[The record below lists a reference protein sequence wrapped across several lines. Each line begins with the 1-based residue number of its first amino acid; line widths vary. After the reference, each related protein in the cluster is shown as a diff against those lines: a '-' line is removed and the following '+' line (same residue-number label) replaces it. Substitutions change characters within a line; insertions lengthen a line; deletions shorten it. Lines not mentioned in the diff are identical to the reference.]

1 MIETKVVWFKDF
13 TRWDVDFFIGTQN
26 ILTNFKLEF
35 LGNMLK
41 PRKEKIRAN
50 NYDGIT
56 PIVSKIPF
64 STEHIEIRKDLTTK
78 MDMYAVYK
86 DDLLVSNI
94 NFHQGAL
101 AICKDDKLFA
111 STHYQPYI
119 IDNKLINSKFL
130 IFILKSKAFQ
140 DYVKTKKT
148 KGIKT
153 ESNFNFIKNLQIPLP
168 PMEIQNK
175 IVADI
180 EEIQNKIKAL
190 QKQEKELKDEI
201 ERYIYIALG
210 LEKEQKVEQKKA
222 FVVEFKDLNR
232 WDVAYN
238 QNTKIN
244 NTTYKYD
251 IEELNN
257 ICYMNPKIN
266 LKNLIKED
274 KSVSFLSMDSVE
286 NDGKTFYPKLKKANE
301 NKGFMKFQNN
311 DLLWAKITPCMQN
324 KKSLIVN
331 NLENGYG
338 FGSTEFFVLRP
349 KDLSE
354 VDMKFILEFL
364 RTDYVIEKAKETFKG
379 SAGQQ
384 RVPKEF
390 LEDLQIPLPPLNIQ
404 KEIVNFVE
412 NKKRAIKENQ
422 IKIIDLTKEINNTID
437 KIFIS

>member
-1 MIETKVVWFKDF
+1 M
-13 TRWDVDFFIGTQN
+13 
-26 ILTNFKLEF
+26 
-35 LGNMLK
+35 
-41 PRKEKIRAN
+41 
-50 NYDGIT
+50 
-56 PIVSKIPF
+56 
-64 STEHIEIRKDLTTK
+64 
-78 MDMYAVYK
+78 
-86 DDLLVSNI
+86 
-94 NFHQGAL
+94 
-101 AICKDDKLFA
+101 
-111 STHYQPYI
+111 
-119 IDNKLINSKFL
+119 
-130 IFILKSKAFQ
+130 
-140 DYVKTKKT
+140 
-148 KGIKT
+148 
-153 ESNFNFIKNLQIPLP
+153 
-168 PMEIQNK
+168 
-175 IVADI
+175 
-180 EEIQNKIKAL
+180 
-190 QKQEKELKDEI
+190 
-201 ERYIYIALG
+201 
-210 LEKEQKVEQKKA
+210 
-222 FVVEFKDLNR
+222 EFKDLNR

-257 ICYMNPKIN
+257 ICYINPKIN

>member
-1 MIETKVVWFKDF
+1 MIETKVVWFKDLNLWTVALQDKNF
-13 TRWDVDFFIGTQN
+13 VSSSFDVVR
-26 ILTNFKLEF
+26 
-35 LGNMLK
+35 LGELIIDLSNE
-41 PRKEKIRAN
+41 RK
-50 NYDGIT
+50 IT
-56 PIVSKIPF
+56 
-64 STEHIEIRKDLTTK
+64 
-78 MDMYAVYK
+78 
-86 DDLLVSNI
+86 
-94 NFHQGAL
+94 
-101 AICKDDKLFA
+101 
-111 STHYQPYI
+111 I
-119 IDNKLINSKFL
+119 IDNKIYNEPTISSKNNTITARKTAFGEEFKVKKRIQILPNDLVISRMHTQNGLFAFSKDEFVSTNTFIPFKIFEKKINPKFL
-130 IFILKSKAFQ
+130 FNILKLVLSKLQKF
-140 DYVKTKKT
+140 DSVNRETYT
-148 KGIKT
+148 T
-153 ESNFNFIKNLQIPLP
+153 EEILNLEAPLP

-180 EEIQNKIKAL
+180 EEIQKKIKAL

-244 NTTYKYD
+244 NTTYKYY

-257 ICYMNPKIN
+257 ICYINPKIN

-349 KDLSE
+349 KNLSE